1 MVCMVIKFKDIPSF
15 AVLPIDKSNGTRENK
30 QPKIA
35 LRQFAIFKM
44 DGYPRTLH
52 YVKQD
57 ARYFIT
63 AAF

>member
-1 MVCMVIKFKDIPSF
+1 MVCMEVKFKGIPNF
-15 AVLPIDKSNGTRENK
+15 AVLAIDKSKETRENK